1 MNFETAYLRLKEIHT
16 ILTTQEIVDI
26 DKLLVLQKEA
36 KELYEFLTER
46 LSTLT
51 KTDETI
57 AAKK

>member
-1 MNFETAYLRLKEIHT
+1 MKEIHT